1 MVRLALAPS
10 VSAASLLGNRE
21 AARMN
26 ALDMQRFAHRLQA
39 AGIPGVPD
47 LIRRTIQVLFS
58 SVLPADLQ
66 IGEGTQLGYG
76 GLGVV
81 IHAQARIGRKCLIAQ
96 HVTIGG
102 RSGATGAPTI
112 GDGVMIAAGAKI
124 LGPIHIGHG
133 AIVGANAVVL
143 RDVAPGQV
151 VGGVPARP
159 LRASG
164 AAREAFRKEMKQHFG
179 VEIDVAD
186 APAELD
192 GGAHP

>member
-1 MVRLALAPS
+1 
-10 VSAASLLGNRE
+10 
-21 AARMN
+21 MN
-26 ALDMQRFAHRLQA
+26 ALDLQRIAHRLHQMGVPA
-39 AGIPGVPD
+39 VPD

-58 SVLPADLQ
+58 SVLPADLE

-81 IHAQARIGRKCLIAQ
+81 IHPDARIGRKCLIAQ

-102 RSGATGAPTI
+102 RSGATGAPVI
-112 GDGVMIAAGAKI
+112 GDGVMVAAGAKI
-124 LGPIHIGHG
+124 LGPIRIGHG

-143 RDVAPGQV
+143 HDVDPGQV

-164 AAREAFRKEMKQHFG
+164 AARDAFRKEMKEHFG
-179 VEIDVAD
+179 IDLDVAD
-186 APAELD
+186 GVSEESQEEAGP
-192 GGAHP
+192 